1 MLTEKDKLIKKRD
14 SLITVVNYLHN
25 AYLLTK
31 LDDIHDLYIES
42 LYALWRLDDDIR
54 EKGYGYND

>member
-1 MLTEKDKLIKKRD
+1 MEKDKLFKKRD
-14 SLITVVNYLHN
+14 LMITVVNYLHN
-25 AYLLTK
+25 AYLVTK

-54 EKGYGYND
+54 GKGYDNYE

>member
-1 MLTEKDKLIKKRD
+1 MERDKLFKKRA
-14 SLITVVNYLHN
+14 SMITVVNYLHN
-25 AYLLTK
+25 AYLVTK

-54 EKGYGYND
+54 EKGYDYYE

>member
-1 MLTEKDKLIKKRD
+1 MEKDKLIKKRD
-14 SLITVVNYLHN
+14 SMITVVNYLHN
-25 AYLLTK
+25 AYLVTN

-54 EKGYGYND
+54 EKGYDYYE

>member
-1 MLTEKDKLIKKRD
+1 MERDKLINKRD
-14 SLITVVNYLHN
+14 SMITVVNYLHN

-54 EKGYGYND
+54 EKGYDYYE

>member
-1 MLTEKDKLIKKRD
+1 MMERDKLINKRD
-14 SLITVVNYLHN
+14 SMITVVNYLHN
-25 AYLLTK
+25 AYLVTN

-54 EKGYGYND
+54 EKGCDYYE

>member
-1 MLTEKDKLIKKRD
+1 MMERDKLFKKRD
-14 SLITVVNYLHN
+14 LMITVVNYLHN

-31 LDDIHDLYIES
+31 MDDIHDLYIES

-54 EKGYGYND
+54 EKGYDNYE